1 MSGKTAR
8 LNQSDNIQY
17 VKMIVALTEHK
28 RSVRAFSISRTFANY
43 NVSEKILESV
53 GMMIT
58 VF

>member
-1 MSGKTAR
+1 
-8 LNQSDNIQY
+8 
-17 VKMIVALTEHK
+17 MIVALTEHK